1 MSKVVVTADK
11 KGNVIIV
18 SENNPEYGVVRVEQT
33 ATEINGQGWLRNVRR
48 TAFIKG
54 KVDDLVEMDF
64 EDGQELPGKIVVKES
79 LVPFNSEEP
88 DRDLKIAGD
97 TGIICRL
104 DDQPIYRQTFYT
116 PNKDA
121 EDTLVMHNNSEEI
134 RDVIRAHKELRSF
147 QDLKIEVSKSSMDVD
162 L

>member
-33 ATEINGQGWLRNVRR
+33 ATEINGQGWLRNVKR

-54 KVDDLVEMDF
+54 KVEDLISMDF
-64 EDGQELPGKIVVKES
+64 EEDQELPGKIVVKES
-79 LVPFNSEEP
+79 LVPFNLNEP

-121 EDTLVMHNNSEEI
+121 EDTLIMHSNSEEI
-134 RDVIRAHKELRSF
+134 KDVMRAQKELRSI
-147 QDLKIEVSKSSMDVD
+147 QGLNIEISSSTDVD

>member
-33 ATEINGQGWLRNVRR
+33 ATEINEHGWLRQAKRS
-48 TAFIKG
+48 TFIKG
-54 KVDDLVEMDF
+54 KVEDLVEMDF

-79 LVPFNSEEP
+79 LVPFNENEP

-116 PNKDA
+116 TNKDA
-121 EDTLVMHNNSEEI
+121 EDKFIMHNNSQEI
-134 RDVIRAHKELRSF
+134 KDVMKAQKELRSF
-147 QDLKIEVSKSSMDVD
+147 SNLKIKTTKGDVEVD